1 MRHPVRH
8 GREEAQVR
16 HRQDLDQARAECERA
31 REQAAVRLSNAARAA
46 ASGNLDF
53 ALQQAQAGSAE
64 VEIAQKAC
72 ERHRQLSPSD

>member
-31 REQAAVRLSNAARAA
+31 REQASVRLSSAA

>member
-31 REQAAVRLSNAARAA
+31 REQASVRLSSAAAS